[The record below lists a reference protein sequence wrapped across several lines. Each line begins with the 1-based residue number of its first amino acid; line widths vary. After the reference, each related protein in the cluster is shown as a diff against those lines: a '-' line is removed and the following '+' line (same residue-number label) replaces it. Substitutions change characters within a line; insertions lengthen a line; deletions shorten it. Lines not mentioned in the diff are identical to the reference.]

1 MNRLTDGKGGSRKG
15 ARLFTQG
22 PKQARAAAGNTHSFQ
37 KDVFLSILRFQRT
50 SSVRTLT
57 SFLDNHLFYSF
68 LSDIYV
74 TAASLEWSCSYCT
87 HLFFCFFFIYAGIF
101 IPPVD
106 CLLLPLQ
113 LINQVKTNHYHSHSN
128 LLHLSYIYFAYII
141 VSIWNWCVFLHGMR
155 QGNSGKLPC

>member
-15 ARLFTQG
+15 ARLFTQDA
-22 PKQARAAAGNTHSFQ
+22 KQARAAAGNTHSFQ
-37 KDVFLSILRFQRT
+37 RDVFLSVLRFQRT

-57 SFLDNHLFYSF
+57 SFLDNHIFYSF

-87 HLFFCFFFIYAGIF
+87 HLFFLF
-101 IPPVD
+101 V
-106 CLLLPLQ
+106 CLCRHIHSTSWLLATASS
-113 LINQVKTNHYHSHSN
+113 IVKPGHYHSHSN